1 MAVRVPLYNNSGD
14 LQEMTSTMVDNIKD
28 QIVYQ
33 YSINPSVVLSVVSSG
48 GNLGSLT
55 DTRLQA
61 GAHSTD
67 ASAFPNESTTAEPSV
82 VSVVYDKIEQ
92 TIQSTSGTA
101 DTGKTFPIYR
111 TATGDIQ
118 AMSLTDMKDTFF
130 HPAID
135 LLVSGSLT
143 TQQGGTYHINTS
155 TTVTGSVEVSG
166 VGTAVFTDT
175 GANTS
180 SYTAAQIG
188 VQDLD
193 NPTTLTNYYL
203 HRLNGNDTAI
213 TLPMFIRNDD
223 DLQVYPEATFKS
235 LVQGWIRQTAAN
247 STDGFKL
254 RYDFITGTNR
264 GSGMVDQRL
273 NGSGD
278 YQTFQVDG
286 DDYRA
291 QEFPDGTLTTINT
304 YFLKINKS

>member
-1 MAVRVPLYNNSGD
+1 
-14 LQEMTSTMVDNIKD
+14 
-28 QIVYQ
+28 
-33 YSINPSVVLSVVSSG
+33 
-48 GNLGSLT
+48 
-55 DTRLQA
+55 
-61 GAHSTD
+61 
-67 ASAFPNESTTAEPSV
+67 
-82 VSVVYDKIEQ
+82 
-92 TIQSTSGTA
+92 
-101 DTGKTFPIYR
+101 
-111 TATGDIQ
+111 
-118 AMSLTDMKDTFF
+118 MSLTDMKDTFF

-254 RYDFITGTNR
+254 RYDFTTGTNR